1 MTRTRRALVALL
13 LVPVLSSC
21 SGLGGTNDGGYIP
34 GDGGVVEFGVDER
47 EPPVDL
53 SGPTTTGDE
62 FTLERGKVAV
72 VNVWWSGCGPC
83 IQEMPMLTELDAA
96 YDGDVTFVGI
106 NVKDTSPENA
116 RAFEVD
122 RGVEYPSIYDPRAL
136 LAFTGR
142 TSPRATPTTLV
153 LDPDGVVVSLISGPI
168 PSRTTLA
175 ELVEDAGGP
184 PAPAPASPESREEP
198 ADG

>member
-1 MTRTRRALVALL
+1 MSRSVRALLALL
-13 LVPVLSSC
+13 LLPALLGLAGC

-47 EPPVDL
+47 EPPVEL
-53 SGPTTTGDE
+53 SGETTTGEE

-83 IQEMPMLTELDAA
+83 IEEMPMLTELDAA
-96 YDGDVTFVGI
+96 YDGAVTFVGI
-106 NVKDTSPENA
+106 NVKDTSQENA
-116 RAFEVD
+116 RTFELD
-122 RGVEYPSIYDPRAL
+122 RGVDYPSIYDPQAL

-142 TSPRATPTTLV
+142 TSPRYTPTTLV
-153 LDPDGVVVSLISGPI
+153 LDADGVVRSLINGPI

-184 PAPAPASPESREEP
+184 PIPEPAEEP

>member
-1 MTRTRRALVALL
+1 MSRILRALVVLL

-47 EPPVDL
+47 EGPVDL
-53 SGPTTTGDE
+53 SGPTTTGDQ

-83 IQEMPMLTELDAA
+83 IEEMPMLTELDAA
-96 YDGDVTFVGI
+96 YDGAVTFVGI

-116 RAFEVD
+116 RTFELD
-122 RGVEYPSIYDPRAL
+122 RGVEYPSIYDPQAL

-142 TSPRATPTTLV
+142 TSPRYTPTTLV
-153 LDPDGVVVSLISGPI
+153 LDPDGVVRSLINGPV

-175 ELVEDAGGP
+175 ELVEEAGGP
-184 PAPAPASPESREEP
+184 PAPAPATQESTEEP